1 MVSKYRSVQKMRPKE
16 HITSENVSG
25 MTKILVE
32 IPSET
37 GKEQA
42 IGDWLVIYFKELGM
56 SEVKR
61 LPVDEAGDTIVAVLK
76 GGDGPKMMLNFHI
89 DTFDAFDGW
98 DTEPFK
104 VVEKEGRLYGLG
116 AHDMKGGAA
125 CALIALEAIV
135 KSGTKLG
142 GDLIISGTSDEEYWS
157 RGAHALVNSGM
168 LDGVK
173 YNIVPEP
180 ANHATILIG
189 QRGRHVFKLRFYGSS
204 VSAAYDEGI
213 NAVVDA
219 SKVVAEFEKH
229 KPDGF
234 GYLDEYD
241 MRGTLCVTGLHSG
254 GDKIYVPELAEVTI
268 DRHILPGQSAESAAN
283 QIKQIILAAGIKGR
297 YELTWDERPTPAPS
311 SYITDPNSMF
321 VQTAKRNLEKQLGED
336 VKFALARSVA
346 DTNHLAVYGKVPT
359 IIMGPSGG
367 NTCEANEWVDIDS
380 LPQIAR
386 AILGTVLD
394 LLGSE

>member
-1 MVSKYRSVQKMRPKE
+1 MRPE
-16 HITSENVSG
+16 EYISRENVAG
-25 MTKILVE
+25 MTKTLVE

-42 IGDWLVIYFKELGM
+42 IGNWLVKYFTELGL
-56 SEVKR
+56 SDIQR

-125 CALIALEAIV
+125 CALIVLESIV

-142 GDLIISGTSDEEYWS
+142 GDLIVSGTSDEEYWS
-157 RGAHALVNSGM
+157 RGAHALVNSGL
-168 LDGVK
+168 LDDVK

-180 ANHATILIG
+180 ADYATILIG

-234 GYLDEYD
+234 GYMDEYD

-268 DRHILPGQSAESAAN
+268 DRHILPGQSAEDAAT
-283 QIKQIILAAGIKGR
+283 QIKQIILDADIKGR

-311 SYITDPNSMF
+311 SYITDPNSKF
-321 VQTAKRNLEKQLGED
+321 VQTAKKNLENQLGED

-359 IIMGPSGG
+359 IIMGPTGG

-380 LPQIAR
+380 LPQITK
-386 AILGTVLD
+386 AILGTIID
-394 LLGSE
+394 LLGME

>member
-1 MVSKYRSVQKMRPKE
+1 MNPME
-16 HITSENVSG
+16 HISEDRLIEL
-25 MTKILVE
+25 TKTLVE

-37 GKEQA
+37 GKEKA
-42 IGDWLVIYFKELGM
+42 IGDWLATYFKELGLK
-56 SEVKR
+56 VTR
-61 LPVDEAGDTIVAVLK
+61 LPVEEAGDSIVGVLK
-76 GGDGPKMMLNFHI
+76 GGDGPKLMLNFHI
-89 DTFDAFDGW
+89 DTFDAFEGW
-98 DTEPFK
+98 DTDPFK
-104 VVEKEGRLYGLG
+104 VDEKDGRMYGLG

-125 CALIALEAIV
+125 CALVALEAIV
-135 KSGTKLG
+135 KSGAKLS
-142 GDLIISGTSDEEYWS
+142 GDLIVSGTSDEEYWS
-157 RGAHALVNSGM
+157 RGAHALVNSG
-168 LDGVK
+168 LLGSVK

-180 ANHATILIG
+180 ADHSTIIIG

-204 VSAAYDEGI
+204 VSAAYDEGV

-234 GYLDEYD
+234 GYMDEYD

-268 DRHILPGQSAESAAN
+268 DRHILPGQSVEEAAN
-283 QIKQIILAAGIKGR
+283 QIKQIILDADIKGR
-297 YELTWDERPTPAPS
+297 YELTWDERPTPAPTS
-311 SYITDPNSMF
+311 FITDPNSRF
-321 VQTAKRNLEKQLGED
+321 VQTAKKNLENQTGED
-336 VKFALARSVA
+336 VGFRLGRSVA
-346 DTNHLAVYGKVPT
+346 DTNHIAVYGNIPT

-386 AILGTVLD
+386 AITGTILD
-394 LLGSE
+394 LIGPSQ

>member
-1 MVSKYRSVQKMRPKE
+1 MTPESY
-16 HITSENVSG
+16 ITAEKVAC
-25 MTKILVE
+25 MTKTLVE

-42 IGDWLVIYFKELGM
+42 IANWLISYFTNLGLTGIN
-56 SEVKR
+56 R
-61 LPVDEAGDTIVAVLK
+61 LPVEDAGDTVVAVLK
-76 GGDGPKMMLNFHI
+76 GGHGPKLLLNFHI

-98 DTEPFK
+98 DTEPFEA
-104 VVEKEGRLYGLG
+104 VEKDGRPYGLG

-135 KSGTKLG
+135 HSGQKLG
-142 GDLIISGTSDEEYWS
+142 GDLIICGTSDEEYWS
-157 RGAHALVNSGM
+157 RGAHELVNSG
-168 LDGVK
+168 LLEGVE

-180 ANHATILIG
+180 ADHATILIG

-204 VSAAYDEGI
+204 VSAAYDLGI
-213 NAVVDA
+213 NSVVDA

-234 GYLDEYD
+234 GYMEEYD
-241 MRGTLCVTGLHSG
+241 MHGTLCVTGFHSG

-268 DRHILPGQSAESAAN
+268 DRHILPGQSVEDAAN
-283 QIKQIILAAGIKGR
+283 QIKQIILDADIKGR
-297 YELTWDERPTPAPS
+297 YELTWDERPTPAPTS
-311 SYITDPNSMF
+311 FITDPDSKF

-336 VKFALARSVA
+336 VSFRLGRSVA
-346 DTNHLAVYGKVPT
+346 DTNHIAVYGKVPT

-367 NTCEANEWVDIDS
+367 NTCEANEWVDIKS
-380 LPQIAR
+380 LPQITK
-386 AILGTVLD
+386 AILGTVID
-394 LLGSE
+394 LLELE

>member
-1 MVSKYRSVQKMRPKE
+1 MRPE
-16 HITSENVSG
+16 EYISRENVAG
-25 MTKILVE
+25 MTKTLVE

-42 IGDWLVIYFKELGM
+42 IGNWLVKYFTELGL
-56 SEVKR
+56 SDIQR

-125 CALIALEAIV
+125 CALIALESIV

-142 GDLIISGTSDEEYWS
+142 GDLIVSGTSDEEYWS
-157 RGAHALVNSGM
+157 RGAHALVNSGL
-168 LDGVK
+168 LDDVK

-180 ANHATILIG
+180 ADYATILIG

-234 GYLDEYD
+234 GYMDEYD

-268 DRHILPGQSAESAAN
+268 DRHILPGQSAEDAAT
-283 QIKQIILAAGIKGR
+283 QIKQIILDAGIKGR

-311 SYITDPNSMF
+311 SYITDPNSKF
-321 VQTAKRNLEKQLGED
+321 VQTAKKNLENQLGED

-359 IIMGPSGG
+359 IIMGPTGG

-380 LPQIAR
+380 LPQITK
-386 AILGTVLD
+386 AILGTIID
-394 LLGSE
+394 LLGVE

>member
-1 MVSKYRSVQKMRPKE
+1 MRPE
-16 HITSENVSG
+16 EYITREKVAG
-25 MTKILVE
+25 ITKTLVE

-42 IGDWLVIYFKELGM
+42 IGDWLVEYFKKLGLA
-56 SEVKR
+56 EIRR
-61 LPVDEAGDTIVAVLK
+61 LPVEEAGDTIVAILK

-98 DTEPFK
+98 DTKPFK
-104 VVEKEGRLYGLG
+104 IVENDGRLYGLG

-125 CALIALEAIV
+125 CALIVLEAIV
-135 KSGTKLG
+135 KSGVKLG
-142 GDLIISGTSDEEYWS
+142 SDLIISGTSDEEYWS
-157 RGAHALVNSGM
+157 RGAHALVNSGL

-180 ANHATILIG
+180 ADYATILIG

-234 GYLDEYD
+234 GYMAEYD
-241 MRGTLCVTGLHSG
+241 IRGTLCVTGLHSG

-268 DRHILPGQSAESAAN
+268 DRHILPGQSVEYAAN
-283 QIKQIILAAGIKGR
+283 QIKQIVLDAGIKGR

-311 SYITDPNSMF
+311 SYITDPDSKF
-321 VQTAKRNLEKQLGED
+321 VQTAKINLEKQLGED

-346 DTNHLAVYGKVPT
+346 DTNHIAVYGKVPT
-359 IIMGPSGG
+359 IIIGPTGG
-367 NTCEANEWVDIDS
+367 NTCEANEWVDVDS
-380 LPQIAR
+380 LPQVAK